1 MANLLNL
8 FYITCAVRPTTETSA
23 FPSHI
28 RIKQILLSIQSV
40 RKKVPNAFIV
50 LLETGSASDEE
61 KDFLQSQ
68 VDNYMTIPA
77 TSLVKSRGEATLI
90 HGFFTSPWFQENRHR
105 FQTFSKLSG
114 RYFLLDRYDFNAF
127 PLDKVFIKFRWAEQ
141 GEGLFETR
149 YYRIPA
155 SKIDDFIRKLNRVV
169 TTHPYIF
176 KHTDIEHIYF
186 LFDFF
191 PIEETIHDQP
201 IGLAGWYTGDGHYM
215 EE

>member
-1 MANLLNL
+1 MNLV
-8 FYITCAVRPTTETSA
+8 YITCAVKPTIETSA
-23 FPSHI
+23 FPTHI
-28 RIKQILLSIQSV
+28 RIQQILLSIQSV
-40 RKKVPNAFIV
+40 RKKVPNSFIV

-61 KDFLQSQ
+61 KDFLQSH
-68 VDNYMTIPA
+68 VDHYMIIPA
-77 TSLVKSRGEATLI
+77 TSLVKSKGEATLI
-90 HGFFTSPWFQENRHR
+90 HGFFTSSWFQENRQR

-114 RYFLLDRYDFNAF
+114 RYFLTDKYDFTKY
-127 PLDKVFIKFRWAEQ
+127 PTEKVFIKFRWAEK

-155 SKIDDFIRKLNRVV
+155 SKINDFISKLDLVL

-186 LFDFF
+186 LFNFF
-191 PIEETIHDQP
+191 PLEETIHNQP